1 MIIYLYKRI
10 TLAILTM
17 IAISLVTFF
26 VIHAPAGDY
35 VDYLHQYC
43 STIQCP
49 YAVETKEEM
58 EIIRNKLGINKP
70 MLVQYWDWITPIVF
84 KFDFGMSARGNKGIW
99 APARLILVEMIPPTL
114 YLAFLTILIT
124 WTLAIPI
131 GIYSAVRQHSIGD
144 YVFTFLGFTGL
155 AVPDFLLALVV
166 MYLLYAYFD
175 YSVGALF
182 SGEYQLASW
191 SVGRVIDM
199 ILHLSVPALVLGT
212 AGTAALIR
220 IMRNN
225 LLDELSK
232 PYVITAMAK
241 GLSPWKVVLKYPL
254 RVAINPFVSSI
265 GFILPSLISG
275 SIIISIVMGLPT
287 IGPVLLGALE
297 FEDIYLAGDIILI
310 LGFLTVVGTLI
321 SDILLMIID
330 PRIKLD
336 G

>member
-1 MIIYLYKRI
+1 MIAYLLRRIGLAVI
-10 TLAILTM
+10 TL
-17 IAISLVTFF
+17 IAVSLATFF

-35 VDYLHQYC
+35 VDYLHEYC
-43 STIQCP
+43 PHIQCP
-49 YAVETKEEM
+49 YAVETPDEM
-58 EIIRNKLGINKP
+58 EIIRDQLGLNKP
-70 MLVQYWDWITPIVF
+70 MLVQYWNWITPIVF
-84 KFDFGMSARGNKGIW
+84 ELDFGMSNRVSGVWEPAIGILRE
-99 APARLILVEMIPPTL
+99 ALMPTI
-114 YLAFLTILIT
+114 YLTLFTIIIT

-144 YVFTFLGFTGL
+144 YFFTFLGFTGI

-166 MYLLYAYFD
+166 MYVLYSYFE

-182 SGEYQLASW
+182 SGEYQLAPW

-199 ILHLSVPALVLGT
+199 ISHLTVPALVLGT

-275 SIIISIVMGLPT
+275 SIILSIVMGLPT

>member
-1 MIIYLYKRI
+1 
-10 TLAILTM
+10 
-17 IAISLVTFF
+17 
-26 VIHAPAGDY
+26 
-35 VDYLHQYC
+35 
-43 STIQCP
+43 
-49 YAVETKEEM
+49 
-58 EIIRNKLGINKP
+58 
-70 MLVQYWDWITPIVF
+70 
-84 KFDFGMSARGNKGIW
+84 
-99 APARLILVEMIPPTL
+99 
-114 YLAFLTILIT
+114 
-124 WTLAIPI
+124 
-131 GIYSAVRQHSIGD
+131 
-144 YVFTFLGFTGL
+144 
-155 AVPDFLLALVV
+155 

-182 SGEYQLASW
+182 SGKYQLAPW

-199 ILHLSVPALVLGT
+199 ISHLTVPALVLGT

-275 SIIISIVMGLPT
+275 SIILSIVMGLPT

>member
-49 YAVETKEEM
+49 YAVETEEEM
-58 EIIRNKLGINKP
+58 EIIRNELGINKP
-70 MLVQYWDWITPIVF
+70 MLVQYWDWIAPIVF

-99 APARLILVEMIPPTL
+99 APARLILVEIIPPTL

-166 MYLLYAYFD
+166 MYVLYAYFEM
-175 YSVGALF
+175 SVGALYSAAYAF
-182 SGEYQLASW
+182 EPW
-191 SVGRVIDM
+191 SFGKVMDM
-199 ILHLSVPALVLGT
+199 FQHLIVPALVLGT

-225 LLDELSK
+225 LLDELTR
-232 PYVITAMAK
+232 PYVVTAMAK
-241 GLSPWKVVLKYPL
+241 GMSHWKVILKYPL
-254 RVAINPFVSSI
+254 RVAINPFISSI

-275 SIIISIVMGLPT
+275 SIILSVVMGLPT
-287 IGPVLLGALE
+287 IGLVLLGAIE
-297 FEDIYLAGDIILI
+297 NEDIYLAGDIILI
-310 LGFLTVVGTLI
+310 LGFLTIVGTLV
-321 SDILLMIID
+321 SDILLMIVD
-330 PRIKLD
+330 PRIKLA

>member
-1 MIIYLYKRI
+1 MIIYIYKRI

-49 YAVETKEEM
+49 YAVETEEEM
-58 EIIRNKLGINKP
+58 EIIRNELGINKP

-99 APARLILVEMIPPTL
+99 APARLILAEMIPPTL
-114 YLAFLTILIT
+114 C
-124 WTLAIPI
+124 
-131 GIYSAVRQHSIGD
+131 
-144 YVFTFLGFTGL
+144 L
-155 AVPDFLLALVV
+155 AVPYFLLALVV

-182 SGEYQLASW
+182 SGKYQLAPW

-199 ILHLSVPALVLGT
+199 ISHLTVPALVLGT

-275 SIIISIVMGLPT
+275 SIILSIVMGLPT

>member
-1 MIIYLYKRI
+1 MKNFM
-10 TLAILTM
+10 M

-49 YAVETKEEM
+49 YAVETEEEM
-58 EIIRNKLGINKP
+58 EIIRNELGINKP

-131 GIYSAVRQHSIGD
+131 GIYSAVR
-144 YVFTFLGFTGL
+144 GFTGL
-155 AVPDFLLALVV
+155 ALPDFLLALVV

-182 SGEYQLASW
+182 SGKYQLAPW

-199 ILHLSVPALVLGT
+199 ISHLTVPALVLGT

-275 SIIISIVMGLPT
+275 SIILSIVMGLPT